1 MLQLLQ
7 EAAFE
12 EENKPDKD
20 DDETHD
26 AESNHLKV
34 TCLVILV
41 TVVRQKRGLKQTNC
55 KQWEM
60 IFSPQLILTYYKH
73 FDIQCGKESVW
84 FF

>member
-7 EAAFE
+7 EADFE

-55 KQWEM
+55 KQ
-60 IFSPQLILTYYKH
+60 
-73 FDIQCGKESVW
+73 
-84 FF
+84 

>member
-1 MLQLLQ
+1 MGVGVACQSPPEVIVFFLAMLQLLQ
-7 EAAFE
+7 EAALE

-55 KQWEM
+55 KQ
-60 IFSPQLILTYYKH
+60 
-73 FDIQCGKESVW
+73 
-84 FF
+84 

>member
-1 MLQLLQ
+1 MLQFLQ

-41 TVVRQKRGLKQTNC
+41 TVVRQKSGLKQTDC
-55 KQWEM
+55 KQ
-60 IFSPQLILTYYKH
+60 
-73 FDIQCGKESVW
+73 
-84 FF
+84 